1 MERKALGDQ
10 ALGEHLLA
18 LQDHLGPI
26 TEEQLQDRPW
36 HRQQAGTAQGLAQG

>member
-1 MERKALGDQ
+1 MERKTLGDQ

-26 TEEQLQDRPW
+26 TEEQLQDRTRY
-36 HRQQAGTAQGLAQG
+36 RQQAGAAQSLAQG